1 MRYGPVRLN
10 KLTAEKIRAM
20 SNHISKSDSEYL
32 SESIANAVRAN
43 KQLEGTSAH
52 IMDTPHPH
60 YDYRSR
66 SIIVSTKDPT
76 KFLSE
81 LSHASGHTNNSLPRV
96 ELSRLARTSRTLAR
110 ALSVATVPTSVI
122 IAGNKFLSADQKI
135 RALDILAGASTA
147 AVIPAIVSDM
157 EGASFALRHS
167 SNKLKTLVES
177 SGNVAGSVA
186 KNLTGPLGF
195 FAARRVLNS
204 YNKSENGSTNIIDSI
219 AEKVKGLLN

>member
-10 KLTAEKIRAM
+10 KLTADKIRAM

-32 SESIANAVRAN
+32 SESIANVVRAN
-43 KQLEGTSAH
+43 KHLQNTPVHVL
-52 IMDTPHPH
+52 DTPHPH

-66 SIIVSTKDPT
+66 ILSAKDPT

-81 LSHASGHTNNSLPRV
+81 MSHASAHAIDSGPRE

-110 ALSVATVPTSVI
+110 ALSIATVPTAVLV
-122 IAGNKFLSADQKI
+122 AGNKFLSADQKI

-147 AVIPAIVSDM
+147 AVIPAIVSDV

-186 KNLTGPLGF
+186 KNLAGPLGF

-204 YNKSENGSTNIIDSI
+204 YNKSEQGNSNIIDSI
-219 AEKVKGLLN
+219 ADSVKRLLN